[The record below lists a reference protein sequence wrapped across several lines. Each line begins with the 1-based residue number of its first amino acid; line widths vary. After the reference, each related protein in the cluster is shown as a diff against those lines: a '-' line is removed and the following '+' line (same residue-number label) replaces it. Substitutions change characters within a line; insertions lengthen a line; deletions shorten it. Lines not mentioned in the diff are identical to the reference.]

1 MKIFSSVHEGLHNV
15 PKLYGTEVRSTGKV
29 TDFKSGVREGGK
41 SLVHGYYDGI
51 TGLVREPVKGGKKE
65 GFVGVLKGSA
75 RGMVNAT
82 MLPAAGIAGF
92 ISQPFQGAMQS
103 MHPGAPS
110 KAWERQLRLRVSKT
124 GWTQSR
130 TVRVLKRA
138 RL

>member
-75 RGMVNAT
+75 RG
-82 MLPAAGIAGF
+82 
-92 ISQPFQGAMQS
+92 
-103 MHPGAPS
+103 S
-110 KAWERQLRLRVSKT
+110 K
-124 GWTQSR
+124 
-130 TVRVLKRA
+130 
-138 RL
+138 